1 MPAYLAQELL
11 DCIVGEVQDR
21 KTLKA
26 WSLVARS
33 FTGSSQR
40 RLFRSLCL
48 FTGRL
53 EIHPTLLG
61 IDHLTALT
69 SFERALELFT
79 ITWVAGISPHLGS
92 YAKGMHLGLIN
103 SQDFGVVESVLRMA
117 PQITV
122 LGIFGNRATSGR
134 LHWGSFPVSLAA
146 LMKEIAL
153 RPTVRSMI
161 LRWIAGVPSS
171 LILVPSFRAL
181 TLHDVSIEED
191 ITSTS
196 PFISPLLHP
205 AQSSDLEVLVI
216 TPACSQVHKSAIQM
230 DTSGHLTG
238 LRKLSLPGI
247 LSDDPAG
254 WMPFMLKSDFRHT
267 LKHLELLFVFT
278 ASNLVREL
286 PPFPALTSLELVF
299 VIYDPILPDTLDA
312 ALSNLHTVA
321 PLLEYLSVALK
332 GWIAHGTWAK
342 NCEPYPLFASLD
354 FMKRL
359 PALREVHCSL
369 AIKDC
374 VDTGFEQ
381 HMGDKFSGPMEAG
394 ILTCSIL

>member
-1 MPAYLAQELL
+1 MPLILLAQKLL
-11 DCIVGEVQDR
+11 DCIVEEVQER
-21 KTLKA
+21 RELKA

-48 FTGRL
+48 FAGRL
-53 EIHPTLLG
+53 ESHPTVLG

-79 ITWVAGISPHLGS
+79 ISPHLGS
-92 YAKGMHLGLIN
+92 YAKGMHLGPID

-122 LGIFGNRATSGR
+122 LGIFSNETVSEG
-134 LHWGSFPVSLAA
+134 LHWGNIPVSLAT
-146 LMKEIAL
+146 LLKEIAL
-153 RPTVRSMI
+153 RPIVRSMSM
-161 LRWIAGVPSS
+161 RWMTGVPSS

-181 TLHDVSIEED
+181 TLYHVLIEED
-191 ITSTS
+191 IISTS
-196 PFISPLLHP
+196 PFIPPLLHP
-205 AQSSDLEVLVI
+205 THSSDLEVLVI
-216 TPACSQVHKSAIQM
+216 TPARSQVHKSAIQM
-230 DTSGHLTG
+230 DMAGHLTR
-238 LRKLSLPGI
+238 LRKLSVPGI
-247 LSDDPAG
+247 LSNDPAG

-267 LKHLELLFVFT
+267 LKHLELSFIYT

-299 VIYDPILPDTLDA
+299 VIYDPFLPDTLYA
-312 ALSNLHTVA
+312 ALSNLHTGA

-342 NCEPYPLFASLD
+342 NCEPYPLFASLVS
-354 FMKRL
+354 MKRL
-359 PALREVHCSL
+359 PALREAPRRPASL
-369 AIKDC
+369 RAR
-374 VDTGFEQ
+374 
-381 HMGDKFSGPMEAG
+381 
-394 ILTCSIL
+394 